1 MMPAYSVLITG
12 LISISSASV
21 LIRLAEAPIVII
33 AASRL
38 TIAALIVGPPSLGIY
53 RKDLL
58 KLSWPFFMTCV
69 VAGAFLAFH
78 FLFWIASLNLT
89 SVLSSVVFV
98 TSHPNLIA
106 FWGPVFIRRETFSWR
121 VCIYALLAVLGAAIL
136 TIGDAAGLG
145 QALFG
150 DMLAF
155 LGAVMMSGYL
165 LIGRRLTKHIPL
177 PLYLTIV
184 YSSASIILIGLV
196 VTLDVPVFGYTNNT
210 YLYLLSIA
218 IFPQVIG
225 HSLINWALRRWSA
238 IFVSVTIV
246 SEPVIASLLAAVF
259 LGEVPSLIAVFG
271 GIIILTAI
279 YLTGAFETRN
289 QRKHFLE

>member
-1 MMPAYSVLITG
+1 MPAYSVLITG

-53 RKDLL
+53 RKDLP

-89 SVLSSVVFV
+89 SVLSSAVFV
-98 TSHPNLIA
+98 TSHPILIA
-106 FWGPVFIRRETFSWR
+106 FLGPVFIRRETFSWR

-136 TIGDAAGLG
+136 TIGDAAKLG

-165 LIGRRLTKHIPL
+165 LVGRRLTKHIPL

-196 VTLDVPVFGYTNNT
+196 VTLDAPVFGYTNNT

-246 SEPVIASLLAAVF
+246 SEPVIASILAAVF